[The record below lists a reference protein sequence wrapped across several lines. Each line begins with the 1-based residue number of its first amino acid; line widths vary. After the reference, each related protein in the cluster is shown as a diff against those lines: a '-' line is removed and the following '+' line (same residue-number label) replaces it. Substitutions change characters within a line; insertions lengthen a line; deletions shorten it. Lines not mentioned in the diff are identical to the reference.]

1 MLTFMANVEID
12 DVVNRNTMFKRYIID
27 IILTESN
34 YRLDLMFIPIYR
46 SLPQGFVADYQ
57 DDTTGTKQPYEM
69 CIILP

>member
-12 DVVNRNTMFKRYIID
+12 EVVNRNTMYKRYIID

-57 DDTTGTKQPYEM
+57 DGTAGTKQPYEM
-69 CIILP
+69 CILLP